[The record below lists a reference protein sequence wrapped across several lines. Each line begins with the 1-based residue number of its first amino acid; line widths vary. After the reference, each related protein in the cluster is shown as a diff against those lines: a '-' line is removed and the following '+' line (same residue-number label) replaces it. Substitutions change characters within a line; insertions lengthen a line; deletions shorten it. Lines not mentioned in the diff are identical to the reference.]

1 MASYLVYIGRFFF
14 CSKQT
19 SKLSQLQIKKFE
31 FIIFL
36 AVSLMNRGKSSNMNE
51 SSIRVNNTFR

>member
-31 FIIFL
+31 FFSQL
-36 AVSLMNRGKSSNMNE
+36 FSLP
-51 SSIRVNNTFR
+51 FP